1 MNYLFNQKPKEE
13 FGFIYRYISPSNKSY
28 IGQTINSLQ
37 QRAKNGHNYK
47 NSTYFYNAIQKYG
60 FENFSWEILGE
71 FPIEILSKKEIYYIQ
86 LYNTMVPN
94 GYNLRTEEQNL
105 NYTNNNTKTK
115 RCINKYDLQ
124 GNFIKQFDS
133 IKDAAYDNGVKPEA
147 ISRCCRGITKRS
159 GDYIYQYA
167 DSEKK
172 VTPVSKYQ
180 KGTCPVVQYDLNMNL
195 IAIYPSL
202 NQAELAIKKKKGANN
217 IRLVCKGERK
227 MAYGFIWKLL
237 SEVNINEH
245 I

>member
-1 MNYLFNQKPKEE
+1 MNYLFNQKPKEG

-124 GNFIKQFDS
+124 GNYICEYANSLVASKSVGIKSGVNF
-133 IKDAAYDNGVKPEA
+133 AAINHTV
-147 ISRCCRGITKRS
+147 S
-159 GDYIYQYA
+159 G
-167 DSEKK
+167 
-172 VTPVSKYQ
+172 
-180 KGTCPVVQYDLNMNL
+180 
-195 IAIYPSL
+195 
-202 NQAELAIKKKKGANN
+202 
-217 IRLVCKGERK
+217 
-227 MAYGFIWKLL
+227 GFL
-237 SEVNINEH
+237 
-245 I
+245 